1 MPTVT
6 PDIFATVPKQDYL
19 SLFHDDRPKY
29 EGVVD
34 FLKFRK
40 QDVSKASGVPINSV
54 RYDERIPSELHERI
68 REWATL
74 INLVAE
80 HFDGKAQKT
89 ALWFAVPNPLVGNV
103 PPRDMIRFGRYKKL
117 FKFVV
122 TALAENRR

>member
-6 PDIFATVPKQDYL
+6 PDIFATIPKQDYL
-19 SLFHDDRPKY
+19 SLFQDSRPKY
-29 EGVVD
+29 EAVVD
-34 FLKFRK
+34 FLELKK
-40 QDVSKASGVPINSV
+40 EDVSKATGVPLNSV

-80 HFDGKAQKT
+80 HFEGKAEKT
-89 ALWFAVPNPLVGNV
+89 ALWFTVSNPLLGNV
-103 PPRDMIRFGRYKKL
+103 TPRDMIRFGRYKRL

-122 TALAENRR
+122 TALDENRR